1 MEPDYRNRLT
11 LPDRPPVKEE
21 PWTDPYLLG
30 RRPRKDPVGGPWGDE
45 ATVELA
51 RGPRRPV
58 CVVQGYSMVE
68 QFDWRAH
75 PTLEEA
81 DAD

>member
-1 MEPDYRNRLT
+1 MEPDYRNRHT

-30 RRPRKDPVGGPWGDE
+30 YRPRKQPTGGTWGDE
-45 ATVELA
+45 AAVELV

-58 CVVQGYSMVE
+58 CASQPYDRVKQY
-68 QFDWRAH
+68 DWRKRPH
-75 PTLEEA
+75 CEEDHA
-81 DAD
+81 T